1 MNPFVALV
9 DKNTDEFQGN
19 ALGVLLVYSGNHQ
32 FTLEKDQIDQ
42 IRLITGINDYNFEWV
57 LEPGKDF
64 QTPEAIMGFSQRGLN
79 GMSQVFHKLLRDRV
93 ARGKYQYAD
102 RPIVINNWE
111 ATFFDFDDKK
121 LDQIIDEAKPL
132 GIEMFVLDDGWFGH
146 RNDDNS
152 SLGDWFVNQDKLTG
166 GLKRVADRTHE
177 HGMKFGLWFE
187 PEMISE
193 IGRAHV

>member
-1 MNPFVALV
+1 
-9 DKNTDEFQGN
+9 
-19 ALGVLLVYSGNHQ
+19 
-32 FTLEKDQIDQ
+32 
-42 IRLITGINDYNFEWV
+42 
-57 LEPGKDF
+57 
-64 QTPEAIMGFSQRGLN
+64 MGFSQQGLN
-79 GMSQVFHKLLRDRV
+79 EMSQVFHKLLRDRV

-152 SLGDWFVNQDKLTG
+152 SLGDWFVNQD
-166 GLKRVADRTHE
+166 R
-177 HGMKFGLWFE
+177 
-187 PEMISE
+187 SE
-193 IGRAHV
+193 